1 MLESSHFQ
9 KWLKATISTELFRRI
24 VIIPSDYPV
33 NKLNAKSLGI
43 KGKQRTKLTIFNL
56 PISKKLNNYIFRV
69 LDIVFGVN
77 WRALVLLILITLF
90 RPSIVHF
97 HELQH
102 GGYIYNSKFFRFVK
116 KRKYKVICSSWG
128 SDLIFY
134 GKLASHELSLRHLLS
149 KTDVLT
155 AEREVEIEI
164 ARTLNYS
171 NLFLAP
177 LYNTIGARIEPK
189 MLSSKPSERKII
201 LIKGYQDNHGRALN
215 ALAALT
221 MIEEHLFPSTTAS
234 RILKG
239 Q

>member
-1 MLESSHFQ
+1 MTKKLILIGMLESSHFQ

-102 GGYIYNSKFFRFVK
+102 G
-116 KRKYKVICSSWG
+116 
-128 SDLIFY
+128 
-134 GKLASHELSLRHLLS
+134 
-149 KTDVLT
+149 
-155 AEREVEIEI
+155 
-164 ARTLNYS
+164 
-171 NLFLAP
+171 
-177 LYNTIGARIEPK
+177 
-189 MLSSKPSERKII
+189 
-201 LIKGYQDNHGRALN
+201 
-215 ALAALT
+215 
-221 MIEEHLFPSTTAS
+221 
-234 RILKG
+234 
-239 Q
+239 